1 MKNILVVDDE
11 PDVKFLF
18 DLRFR
23 KEIKQGL
30 INFIYVHSAQEAL
43 SHLHDFALLP
53 DKLILS
59 DINMPGMSGF
69 ELLEKVLEEVPKMH
83 VIMITAYGD
92 KANETKA
99 QKMGAKEFV
108 TKPVDFNF
116 LRKLIFEP

>member
-11 PDVKFLF
+11 PDIKFLF

-30 INFIYVHSAQEAL
+30 VNFIYVHSAQDAL
-43 SHLHDFALLP
+43 NRLHEFAQLP

-69 ELLEKVLEEVPKMH
+69 ELLEKVLTEVPKMQ
-83 VIMITAYGD
+83 VIMVTAYGD
-92 KANETKA
+92 KSNETKA
-99 QKMGAKEFV
+99 AKLGAREFI
-108 TKPVDFNF
+108 TKPVDFA
-116 LRKLIFEP
+116 LLKKLIFD